1 MKPNSDP
8 WSALTTQARLHAANK
23 PAEDESIPLGFAT
36 RVVARWK
43 SANES
48 PTFAFW
54 QRWSLRGAV
63 AAVMA
68 YALVATWSA
77 GNPQA
82 EVIPVLDVPAMP
94 NF

>member
-1 MKPNSDP
+1 MKSNSDP
-8 WSALTTQARLHAANK
+8 WSILTTQARLHAANQ
-23 PAEDESIPLGFAT
+23 PAGDDSMPLGFAT

-43 SANES
+43 AANEN

-54 QRWSLRGAV
+54 QRWSLHGAT

-68 YALVATWSA
+68 YALMATWSA
-77 GNPQA
+77 GNPQVEA
-82 EVIPVLDVPAMP
+82 IPVLDVPAMP